1 MTCYRS
7 GGCGPY
13 ENRSCS
19 ECPASKPEYLDKVN
33 TITNDI
39 IEFVPQSIEA
49 PCLIC
54 GEDVPIDFPERWPVV
69 CDKCKTAVMKLRELI
84 EKEK

>member
-19 ECPASKPEYLDKVN
+19 ECPASKPSYLNKTPTSKETVVKPD
-33 TITNDI
+33 IILQPFGDDLNDI
-39 IEFVPQSIEA
+39 IQV
-49 PCLIC
+49 
-54 GEDVPIDFPERWPVV
+54 
-69 CDKCKTAVMKLRELI
+69 K
-84 EKEK
+84 

>member
-1 MTCYRS
+1 MTCYKI
-7 GGCGPY
+7 GGCGVY

-33 TITNDI
+33 TIGNDL
-39 IEFVPQSIEA
+39 IEATCQIAA

-54 GEDVPIDFPERWPVV
+54 GEDVPIGFPERVPVV
-69 CDKCKTAVMKLRELI
+69 CDKCKDAVMKIRKMI
-84 EKEK
+84 EVVDK